1 MQTGNAVIIS
11 EIKSPVRLVHSRPV
25 AEPDQWSDRHF
36 NDVSAVCS
44 FVGTEIRLSKMKYSK
59 IAEMANCAPSTVSNL
74 AHGETNFPRFG
85 TVLQI
90 LRALGFEVV
99 VRG

>member
-1 MQTGNAVIIS
+1 MQVNDQIERA
-11 EIKSPVRLVHSRPV
+11 PQFPRLAYARTERELWRDH
-25 AEPDQWSDRHF
+25 HF
-36 NDVSAVCS
+36 NDVGAACR
-44 FVGTEIRLSKMKYSK
+44 FLGAEIRASKMKYSK
-59 IAEMANCAPSTVSNL
+59 LAELANCHPTTISNL
-74 AHGETNFPRFG
+74 AHEETHQPRFS